1 MKQKIMGIISKVNK
15 KKKKKTIVF
24 VRRQWSILLAFL
36 FNILDL
42 RRMPIKAKNC

>member
-1 MKQKIMGIISKVNK
+1 MIQMLLGIISKEINTK
-15 KKKKKTIVF
+15 KEKTIVF